1 MKRKQIS
8 IIIAT
13 LVSIAT
19 SVIAAQ
25 YQLDP
30 VISLGQISAATTDN
44 AIYNLNDDSWI
55 VNVTPVITNKLQSNN
70 SSNVV
75 LRNSNITVKQITVYV
90 KKSEVYTTLGVTNF
104 ENTLLIDFQN
114 ALIQTAMYKLYQAVA
129 STNQP

>member
-13 LVSIAT
+13 IVSIAT
-19 SVIAAQ
+19 SVIAVE
-25 YQLDP
+25 YQLNP
-30 VISLGQISAATTDN
+30 VIPLGYISAATTDN

-75 LRNSNITVKQITVYV
+75 LRNSNITVKQIMVYV

-114 ALIQTAMYKLYQAVA
+114 ALIQTAMTKLYQAVA